1 MNIDDL
7 RKLIQ
12 EVKLQEALKSGIKQ
26 IEHPFKAFFILGPA
40 GSGKT
45 FMKDF
50 MGLPQSFVPINTD
63 DAVEKVFPK
72 FGLSLK
78 FQDPPS
84 GEEYDQKQEVRK
96 LLQQAVSDKT
106 KRKINQALPLLFD
119 TTGANPKKMKQI
131 MRQLVDIGYDVAVFT
146 INVPPEFSVETDQYR
161 DRTVGSE
168 IAQQVTNAYQKN
180 VVDQGTYAQMK
191 GERGIT
197 ILNDNPYP
205 NLFNVNTGEYRR
217 IMNKKHPR
225 YGEIAFDLDILK
237 QDEMELKDPKGKD
250 EPEEMINPFEG
261 VTWEGAKQILDN
273 AQEKLQAWVSQR
285 DPQNPTGREVLKALE
300 YVQDQGVAEYGNQIT
315 DLVQYAL
322 WADENDKELP
332 KTVEN
337 ALQIIFDVKTFQQK
351 LKKSVPS
358 DKFPTSPQTVKTAK
372 GDVEVPP
379 ELLPRFGQKGA
390 PTIQQLTREQLL
402 EIINWV
408 KNNT

>member
-1 MNIDDL
+1 MNIDYL

-12 EVKLQEALKSGIKQ
+12 EVKLQEALKSGVKQ
-26 IEHPFKAFFILGPA
+26 VEHPFKAFFILGPA

-50 MGLPQSFVPINTD
+50 MGLPQSFVQINTD

-78 FQDPPS
+78 FQEPPS
-84 GEEYDQKQEVRK
+84 GEEYEQKQEVRK

-119 TTGANPKKMKQI
+119 TTGENPKKMKRI

-146 INVPPEFSVETDQYR
+146 INVPPEFSVEEDR
-161 DRTVGSE
+161 ERKRTVGSK
-168 IAQQVTNAYQKN
+168 IAQKVTNDYQKD
-180 VVDQGTYAQMK
+180 VVGQGAYAQMK

-205 NLFNVNTGEYRR
+205 NLFDVNTGEYRTIR
-217 IMNKKHPR
+217 DEDHPR

-237 QDEMELKDPKGKD
+237 QRKMKLKDPKGKD
-250 EPEEMINPFEG
+250 KPKEMWNPFEG
-261 VTWEGAKQILDN
+261 VTWESAKQILDD

-285 DPQNPTGREVLKALE
+285 DPQNPTGKEVLKALE
-300 YVQDQGVAEYGNQIT
+300 YVQDQGVADYGDQIT

-337 ALQIIFDVKTFQQK
+337 ALQIVFDVKTFQQK

-358 DKFPTSPQTVKTAK
+358 DKFPDSPQTVKTAK

-402 EIINWV
+402 EIINWI
-408 KNNT
+408 KINS

>member
-12 EVKLQEALKSGIKQ
+12 EVKLQEALQSGIKQ
-26 IEHPFKAFFILGPA
+26 VEHPFKAFFILGPA

-72 FGLSLK
+72 FGLTLK

-119 TTGANPKKMKQI
+119 TTGENPKKMKQI

-250 EPEEMINPFEG
+250 EPKEMINPFEG
-261 VTWEGAKQILDN
+261 VTWEGAKQILDD

-300 YVQDQGVAEYGNQIT
+300 YVQDQGVADYGDQIT
-315 DLVQYAL
+315 DLVEYAL

-332 KTVEN
+332 ETVQN
-337 ALQIIFDVKTFQQK
+337 ALQIVFDVKAFQQK

-358 DKFPTSPQTVKTAK
+358 DKFPGSPQTVKTAK
-372 GDVEVPP
+372 GDVEIPP

-390 PTIQQLTREQLL
+390 PTIQQLTREQLM
-402 EIINWV
+402 EVINWV
-408 KNNT
+408 KINS

>member
-1 MNIDDL
+1 MNIDYL
-7 RKLIQ
+7 RRLIQ
-12 EVKLQEALKSGIKQ
+12 EVKLQEALKSGLKEV
-26 IEHPFKAFFILGPA
+26 EHPFKAFFILGPA

-50 MGLPQSFVPINTD
+50 MGLPQSFVQINTD

-78 FQDPPS
+78 FQEPPS
-84 GEEYDQKQEVRK
+84 GEEYEQKQEVRK

-119 TTGANPKKMKQI
+119 TTGENPKKMKKI

-146 INVPPEFSVETDQYR
+146 INVPPEFSVEEDLHR

-168 IAQQVTNAYQKN
+168 IAQKVTNDYQRN
-180 VVDQGTYAQMK
+180 VVDQGTYAQME

-205 NLFNVNTGEYRR
+205 NLFDVNTGEYRR
-217 IMNKKHPR
+217 IRKKDHPR
-225 YGEIAFDLDILK
+225 YGEIAFDLGILGQRK
-237 QDEMELKDPKGKD
+237 MELKDPKGKD
-250 EPEEMINPFEG
+250 KPKEMWNPFEG
-261 VTWEGAKQILDN
+261 VTWESAKQILDD

-300 YVQDQGVAEYGNQIT
+300 YVQDQGVADYGDQIT

-332 KTVEN
+332 RTVEN
-337 ALQIIFDVKTFQQK
+337 ALQIVFDVKTFQQK

-358 DKFPTSPQTVKTAK
+358 DKFPDSPQTVKTDK

>member
-12 EVKLQEALKSGIKQ
+12 EVKLQEALQSGIKQ

-50 MGLPQSFVPINTD
+50 MGLPQSFVQINTD

-72 FGLSLK
+72 FGLTLK
-78 FQDPPS
+78 FQDPDS

-119 TTGANPKKMKQI
+119 TTGENPKKMKQI

-168 IAQQVTNAYQKN
+168 IAQQVTNAYQRN
-180 VVDQGTYAQMK
+180 VVDQGTYAQME

-197 ILNDNPYP
+197 ILNNNPYP

-217 IMNKKHPR
+217 IMNKKNPR

-237 QDEMELKDPKGKD
+237 QRKMKLKDPKGKD
-250 EPEEMINPFEG
+250 EPKEMINPFEG
-261 VTWEGAKQILDN
+261 VTWEGAKQILDD
-273 AQEKLQAWVSQR
+273 AQEKLQAWVSER

-300 YVQDQGVAEYGNQIT
+300 YVQDQGVADYGDQIT

-322 WADENDKELP
+322 WADENDKDLP
-332 KTVEN
+332 ETVQN
-337 ALQIIFDVKTFQQK
+337 ALQIIFDVETFQQK

-358 DKFPTSPQTVKTAK
+358 DKFPSSPRTVKTAQ

-408 KNNT
+408 KNNS

>member
-1 MNIDDL
+1 MNIDYL
-7 RKLIQ
+7 RRLIQ
-12 EVKLQEALKSGIKQ
+12 EVKLQEALKSGLKEV
-26 IEHPFKAFFILGPA
+26 EHPFKAFFILGPA

-50 MGLPQSFVPINTD
+50 MGLPQSFVQINTD

-78 FQDPPS
+78 FQEPPS
-84 GEEYDQKQEVRK
+84 GEEYEQKQEVRK

-119 TTGANPKKMKQI
+119 TTGENPDKMKKI

-146 INVPPEFSVETDQYR
+146 INVPPEFSVEEDLYR

-168 IAQQVTNAYQKN
+168 IAQKVTNDYQRN
-180 VVDQGTYAQMK
+180 VVDQGTYAQME

-197 ILNDNPYP
+197 ILNNNPYP
-205 NLFNVNTGEYRR
+205 NLFDVNTGEYRR
-217 IMNKKHPR
+217 IRKKDHPR
-225 YGEIAFDLDILK
+225 YGEIAFDLNILK
-237 QDEMELKDPKGKD
+237 QDKMELKDPKGKD
-250 EPEEMINPFEG
+250 KPQKMINPFEG
-261 VTWEGAKQILDN
+261 VTWESAKQILDD

-300 YVQDQGVAEYGNQIT
+300 YIQDQGVADYGDQIT

-332 KTVEN
+332 RTVQD
-337 ALQIIFDVKTFQQK
+337 ALQIVFDVKTFQQK

-358 DKFPTSPQTVKTAK
+358 DKFPSSPQTVKTDK

-402 EIINWV
+402 EIINWL

>member
-12 EVKLQEALKSGIKQ
+12 EVKLQEALQSGIKQ
-26 IEHPFKAFFILGPA
+26 VEHPFKAFFILGPA

-72 FGLSLK
+72 FGLTLK

-119 TTGANPKKMKQI
+119 TTGENPKKMKQI

-261 VTWEGAKQILDN
+261 VTWEGAKQILDD

-300 YVQDQGVAEYGNQIT
+300 YVQDQGVADYGDQIT

-332 KTVEN
+332 RTVQD
-337 ALQIIFDVKTFQQK
+337 ALQIVFDVKTFQQK

-358 DKFPTSPQTVKTAK
+358 DKFPSSPQTVKTDK

-402 EIINWV
+402 EIINWL

>member
-12 EVKLQEALKSGIKQ
+12 EVKLQEALQSGIKQ
-26 IEHPFKAFFILGPA
+26 VDHPFKAFFILGPA

-50 MGLPQSFVPINTD
+50 MGLPQSFVQINTD

-72 FGLSLK
+72 FGLTLK
-78 FQDPPS
+78 FQDPDS

-119 TTGANPKKMKQI
+119 TTGENPKKMKQI

-180 VVDQGTYAQMK
+180 VVNYGTYAQME

-197 ILNDNPYP
+197 ILNNNPYP

-217 IMNKKHPR
+217 IMNKKNPR

-237 QDEMELKDPKGKD
+237 QRKMKLKDPKGKD
-250 EPEEMINPFEG
+250 EPKEMINPFKG
-261 VTWEGAKQILDN
+261 VTWESAKQILDD
-273 AQEKLQAWVSQR
+273 AQEKLQAWVSER

-300 YVQDQGVAEYGNQIT
+300 YVQDQGIADYGDQIT

-322 WADENDKELP
+322 WADENDKDLP
-332 KTVEN
+332 ETVQN
-337 ALQIIFDVKTFQQK
+337 ALQVIFDVEAFQGK
-351 LKKSVPS
+351 LAGAVPS
-358 DKFPTSPQTVKTAK
+358 DKFPSSPQTVKTAK

-390 PTIQQLTREQLL
+390 PTIQQLTREQLM
-402 EIINWV
+402 EIINWI
-408 KNNT
+408 KINS

>member
-12 EVKLQEALKSGIKQ
+12 EVKLQEALQSGIKQ
-26 IEHPFKAFFILGPA
+26 VEHPFKAFFILGPA

-45 FMKDF
+45 FTKNIL
-50 MGLPQSFVPINTD
+50 GLPQSFVPINTD

-72 FGLSLK
+72 FGLTLK

-119 TTGANPKKMKQI
+119 TTGENPNKMKQI

-146 INVPPEFSVETDQYR
+146 INVPPEYSVETDAKR
-161 DRTVGSE
+161 ERTVGSK

-180 VVDQGTYAQMK
+180 VVDQGTYAQME

-197 ILNDNPYP
+197 ILNANPYP
-205 NLFNVNTGEYRR
+205 NLFDVRTGELR
-217 IMNKKHPR
+217 PD
-225 YGEIAFDLDILK
+225 FDPSVLQNDR
-237 QDEMELKDPKGKD
+237 MELKDPDGEAD
-250 EPEEMINPFEG
+250 SEFMRNPFK
-261 VTWEGAKQILDN
+261 GASWDKASAILEN
-273 AQEKLQAWVSQR
+273 AKEKLQAWVSQR

-300 YVQDQGVAEYGNQIT
+300 YVQDQGVADYGDQIT

-322 WADENDKELP
+322 WAGENDKELP
-332 KTVEN
+332 KTVQN
-337 ALQIIFDVKTFQQK
+337 ALQIIFDVEAFQEK
-351 LKKSVPS
+351 VAGAVPS

-390 PTIQQLTREQLL
+390 PTIQQLTREQLM

-408 KNNT
+408 RNNS

>member
-26 IEHPFKAFFILGPA
+26 VEHPFKAFFILGPA

-50 MGLPQSFVPINTD
+50 MGLPQSFVQINTD

-72 FGLSLK
+72 FGLTLK

-119 TTGANPKKMKQI
+119 TTGENPKKMKQI

-168 IAQQVTNAYQKN
+168 IAQKVTNDYQRN
-180 VVDQGTYAQMK
+180 VVDQGTYAQME

-205 NLFNVNTGEYRR
+205 NLYNVNTGEYRR

-225 YGEIAFDLDILK
+225 YGEIAFDLGILGQRK
-237 QDEMELKDPKGKD
+237 MKLKDPKGKD
-250 EPEEMINPFEG
+250 KPKEMWNPFEG
-261 VTWEGAKQILDN
+261 VTWESAKQILDD
-273 AQEKLQAWVSQR
+273 AKEKLQAWVSER

-300 YVQDQGVAEYGNQIT
+300 YVQDQGVADYGDQIT
-315 DLVQYAL
+315 DLVQYAI
-322 WADENDKELP
+322 WAGENEKELP
-332 KTVEN
+332 KSVQN
-337 ALQIIFDVKTFQQK
+337 ALQIIFDVEAFQEK
-351 LKKSVPS
+351 VAGAVPS
-358 DKFPTSPQTVKTAK
+358 EKFPTEPMKVKTAK
-372 GDVEVPP
+372 GEIEVPP
-379 ELLPRFGQKGA
+379 ELLPRFGLKGA
-390 PTIQQLTREQLL
+390 PTIQQLTREQLM

-408 KNNT
+408 RNNS

>member
-12 EVKLQEALKSGIKQ
+12 EVKLQEALQSGIKQ
-26 IEHPFKAFFILGPA
+26 VDHPFKAFFILGPA

-72 FGLSLK
+72 FGLTLK

-119 TTGANPKKMKQI
+119 TTGENPKKMKQI

-261 VTWEGAKQILDN
+261 VTWEGAKQILDD
-273 AQEKLQAWVSQR
+273 AQEKLQAWVSER

-300 YVQDQGVAEYGNQIT
+300 YVQDQGVADYGDQIT

-322 WADENDKELP
+322 WAGENDKELP
-332 KTVEN
+332 KTVQN
-337 ALQIIFDVKTFQQK
+337 ALQIIFDVEAFQEK
-351 LKKSVPS
+351 VAGAVPS
-358 DKFPTSPQTVKTAK
+358 DKFPTSPQTVRTAK

-390 PTIQQLTREQLL
+390 PTIQQLTREQLM

-408 KNNT
+408 RNNS

>member
-12 EVKLQEALKSGIKQ
+12 EVKLQEALQSGIKQ

-50 MGLPQSFVPINTD
+50 MGLPQSFVQINTD
-63 DAVEKVFPK
+63 EAVEKVFPK

-78 FQDPPS
+78 FQEPPS
-84 GEEYDQKQEVRK
+84 GEEYDKKQEVRK

-119 TTGANPKKMKQI
+119 TTGENPKKMKTI

-146 INVPPEFSVETDQYR
+146 INVPPEFSVEEDFYR

-168 IAQQVTNAYQKN
+168 IAQKVTNDYQRN
-180 VVDQGTYAQMK
+180 VVDQGTYAQME

-205 NLFNVNTGEYRR
+205 NLFDVNTGEYRR
-217 IMNKKHPR
+217 IRKKDHPR
-225 YGEIAFDLDILK
+225 YGEIAFALDILK
-237 QDEMELKDPKGKD
+237 QRKMELKDPKGKD
-250 EPEEMINPFEG
+250 KPKEMWNPFEG
-261 VTWEGAKQILDN
+261 VTWESAKQILDD

-300 YVQDQGVAEYGNQIT
+300 YVQDQGVADYGDQIT

-322 WADENDKELP
+322 WADENEKELP
-332 KTVEN
+332 KTVQN
-337 ALQIIFDVKTFQQK
+337 ALQVIFDVEAFQ
-351 LKKSVPS
+351 KKVAGAVPS
-358 DKFPTSPQTVKTAK
+358 DKFPASPQTVKTAK

-402 EIINWV
+402 EIINWI
-408 KNNT
+408 KINS